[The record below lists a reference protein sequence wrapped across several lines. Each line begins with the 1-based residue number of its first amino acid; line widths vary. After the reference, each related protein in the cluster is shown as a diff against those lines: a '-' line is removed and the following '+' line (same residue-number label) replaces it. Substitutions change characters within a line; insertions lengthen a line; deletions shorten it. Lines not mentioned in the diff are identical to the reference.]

1 MLYFGKDI
9 SMEERTTQA
18 SRTATWREI
27 FTLLA
32 PSFQGT
38 SFAYATSLFF
48 ILLTAAAQVIEPV
61 LYGVIID
68 RLIEGEDLA
77 LVAKDI
83 FQLLG
88 IWAAAVLLSGLAKE
102 LGQWYSWRGAYM
114 VYQHFADF
122 TLRNVLYW
130 DPERY
135 ARQSLGA
142 LSKRLDT
149 VWTATWTIA
158 GRTLTDI
165 VPALVGFV
173 VFTGVGFWLDWR
185 LALATLASVP
195 FLAMLTLFAY
205 RQADERQEDLNE
217 AWEGTA
223 RRLFEIISNI
233 VPIKSFGRE
242 EAIANLYAKQTLE
255 VTNRQRHL
263 NVTWTMLDVVSGVI
277 RLLGRVAVFLF
288 GLIFIMQGTLSVGG
302 LVTFLGMMS
311 FMLAPFDY
319 LLADVMRRASEVKS
333 AFGRVVPDFSAPN
346 FIEDPDKPKK
356 IKRLAG
362 SVRFHGVSYK
372 YPTNKAYTLQD
383 ISLSVPAGTSLAIVG
398 PSGGGK
404 STLTKFVHR
413 FLDPTEG
420 TVFIDEI
427 DVRSYRVQELRRQVG
442 VVHQETVL
450 FHDTILANVQFA
462 RPSATKAQVIAA
474 CKKAQAHEF
483 IMRLP
488 DQYQTMVGERGA
500 KLSGGERQRLA
511 IARAILADQPVL
523 ILDESTS
530 ALDSETE
537 LKLQMALKMV
547 MEKRTTIIIAHRLST
562 IYMADQIAVIEKG
575 KLVELGTHDELLR
588 EGGLYEKLWR
598 LQSGGYF
605 PD

>member
-1 MLYFGKDI
+1 
-9 SMEERTTQA
+9 MEEKKLPTPRPA
-18 SRTATWREI
+18 MWREI
-27 FTLLA
+27 FHFLA
-32 PSFQGT
+32 PSFRGT
-38 SFAYATSLFF
+38 FFSYATSIFF
-48 ILLTAAAQVIEPV
+48 IVLTAVSQVVEPV

-68 RLIEGEDLA
+68 RLIAAVDLVA
-77 LVAKDI
+77 AAKDI
-83 FQLLG
+83 FLILG

-102 LGQWYSWRGAYM
+102 LGQWYSWRGAYL
-114 VYQHFADF
+114 VYQHFADY

-130 DPERY
+130 DPDRY

-142 LSKRLDT
+142 LAKRLDT
-149 VWTATWTIA
+149 VWTATWTLA
-158 GRTLTDI
+158 GRTLTDV
-165 VPALVGFV
+165 VPSFIGFF

-185 LALATLASVP
+185 LALATLACVP
-195 FLAMLTLFAY
+195 FLATLTLFAY
-205 RQADERQEDLNE
+205 RQADEKQEHLNE

-242 EAIANLYAKQTLE
+242 DAIAHSYAKETIQ
-255 VTNRQRHL
+255 VTGGQRDL
-263 NVTWTMLDVVSGVI
+263 NITWTTLDVASGVI
-277 RLLGRVAVFLF
+277 RLFGRVGVFLL
-288 GLIFIMQGTLSVGG
+288 GLVFIIQGTLSVGG

-333 AFGRVVPDFSAPN
+333 AFGRIVPDLTAQN
-346 FIEDPDKPKK
+346 LIEDPKKPVKV
-356 IKRLAG
+356 KRLKG
-362 SVRFHGVSYK
+362 SVRFSGVSYR
-372 YPTNKAYTLQD
+372 YPNNKGYTLSD
-383 ISLSVPAGTSLAIVG
+383 IHLFVPAGTSLAIVG

-404 STLTKFVHR
+404 STLTKFVNR
-413 FLDPTEG
+413 FLDPTVG
-420 TVFIDEI
+420 TVALDDH
-427 DVRSYRVQELRRQVG
+427 DVRSYRVQDLRRQVG

-450 FHDTILANVQFA
+450 FHDTIFANVQFA
-462 RPSATKAQVIAA
+462 RPSATKLQVIAA

-483 IMRLP
+483 IMQLP
-488 DQYQTMVGERGA
+488 DQYNTMVGERGA

-523 ILDESTS
+523 VLDESTS

-537 LKLQMALKMV
+537 LKLQMALKTV

-605 PD
+605 PN

>member
-1 MLYFGKDI
+1 M
-9 SMEERTTQA
+9 
-18 SRTATWREI
+18 WREI
-27 FTLLA
+27 FHFLA
-32 PSFQGT
+32 PSFRGT
-38 SFAYATSLFF
+38 FFSYATSIFF
-48 ILLTAAAQVIEPV
+48 IVLTAVSQVVEPV

-68 RLIEGEDLA
+68 RLIAAVDLVA
-77 LVAKDI
+77 AAKDI
-83 FQLLG
+83 FLILG

-102 LGQWYSWRGAYM
+102 LGQWYSWRGAYL
-114 VYQHFADF
+114 VYQHFADY

-130 DPERY
+130 DPDRY

-142 LSKRLDT
+142 LAKRLDT
-149 VWTATWTIA
+149 VWTATWTLA
-158 GRTLTDI
+158 GRTLTDV
-165 VPALVGFV
+165 VPSFIGFF

-185 LALATLASVP
+185 LALATLACVP
-195 FLAMLTLFAY
+195 FLATLTLFAY
-205 RQADERQEDLNE
+205 RQADEKQEHLNE

-242 EAIANLYAKQTLE
+242 DAIAHSYAKETIQ
-255 VTNRQRHL
+255 VTGGQRDL
-263 NVTWTMLDVVSGVI
+263 NITWTTLDVASGVI
-277 RLLGRVAVFLF
+277 RLFGRVGVFLL
-288 GLIFIMQGTLSVGG
+288 GLVFIIQGTLSVGG

-333 AFGRVVPDFSAPN
+333 AFGRIVPDLTAQN
-346 FIEDPDKPKK
+346 LIEDPKKPVKV
-356 IKRLAG
+356 KRLKG
-362 SVRFHGVSYK
+362 SVRFSGVSYR
-372 YPTNKAYTLQD
+372 YPNNKGYTLSD
-383 ISLSVPAGTSLAIVG
+383 IHLFVPAGTSLAIVG

-404 STLTKFVHR
+404 STLTKFVNR
-413 FLDPTEG
+413 FLDPTVG
-420 TVFIDEI
+420 TVALDDH
-427 DVRSYRVQELRRQVG
+427 DVRSYRVQDLRRQVG

-450 FHDTILANVQFA
+450 FHDTIFANVQFA
-462 RPSATKAQVIAA
+462 RPSATKLQVIAA

-483 IMRLP
+483 IMQLP
-488 DQYQTMVGERGA
+488 DQYNTMVGERGA

-523 ILDESTS
+523 VLDESTS

-537 LKLQMALKMV
+537 LKLQMALKTV

-605 PD
+605 PN